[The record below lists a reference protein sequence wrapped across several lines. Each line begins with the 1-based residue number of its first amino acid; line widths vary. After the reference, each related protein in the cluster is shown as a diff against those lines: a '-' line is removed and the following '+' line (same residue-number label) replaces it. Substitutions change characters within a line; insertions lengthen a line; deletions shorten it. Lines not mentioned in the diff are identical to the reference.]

1 MTAGKHTATRAAT
14 GVLLGVTGLIAWGA
28 AALAA
33 SSYTIPL
40 PPALSAEQQAALA
53 PGLAVQYVQGNY
65 RFVYETRRVLD
76 STNQHIYDGAPV
88 PALAYED
95 LGNGNRVLT
104 SDKANL
110 IAAKITGYIKF
121 PEPGTYE
128 ISVWS
133 NDGVLVDV
141 NGVEVYEDPD
151 RHVCRSLDFF
161 TLNVPEAGYYPLKVY
176 YFQRYVTYCLELMW
190 TRPSGGGDV
199 QVPPEFFAHD
209 PVATH

>member
-1 MTAGKHTATRAAT
+1 MAAGILAATRAAA
-14 GVLLGVTGLIAWGA
+14 GILLGVTGLIAWAA

-33 SSYTIPL
+33 NSYNIPP
-40 PPALSAEQQAALA
+40 PPALSAEQQAELS

-65 RFVYETRRVLD
+65 RFVYEARRVFDRNHEL
-76 STNQHIYDGAPV
+76 IYDGAPV

-95 LGNGNRVLT
+95 LGLGNRVLT

-141 NGVEVYEDPD
+141 NGIEVYEDPD
-151 RHVCRSLDFF
+151 RHICRSLDFF

-176 YFQRYVTYCLELMW
+176 YYQRYVTYCLELMW
-190 TRPSGGGDV
+190 TRPSGGGEIH
-199 QVPPEFFAHD
+199 VPAEFFAHD
-209 PVATH
+209 PAVTH